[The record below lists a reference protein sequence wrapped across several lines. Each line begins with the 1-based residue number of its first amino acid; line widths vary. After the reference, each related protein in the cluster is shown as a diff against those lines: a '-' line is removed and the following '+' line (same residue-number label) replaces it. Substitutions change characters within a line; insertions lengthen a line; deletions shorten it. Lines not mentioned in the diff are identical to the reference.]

1 MTITKVISYFIS
13 LAMISV
19 ILWAQNQT
27 SLFDSIIP
35 TLPWGIVS
43 LVDLYSGFILIAI
56 WMIYREKNYTSVIW
70 VFFLMILGNLTTAVY
85 VIYCI
90 NNSKNDIKKFFLGKN
105 IKSLFKLSNKIKET
119 SLTLTLSPSPSSF
132 TPSSIMI

>member
-1 MTITKVISYFIS
+1 MTITKVISYLIS

-27 SLFDSIIP
+27 SLFDSLIP
-35 TLPWGIVS
+35 SLPWGIVS

-56 WMIYREKNYTSVIW
+56 WMIYREGNYSSILW
-70 VFFLMILGNLTTAVY
+70 VFFLMTLGNLTTAIY

-90 NNSKNDIKKFFLGKN
+90 NTSNNDIKKFFLGKN
-105 IKSLFKLSNKIKET
+105 I
-119 SLTLTLSPSPSSF
+119 
-132 TPSSIMI
+132 

>member
-56 WMIYREKNYTSVIW
+56 WMIYREKNYNSVVW

-105 IKSLFKLSNKIKET
+105 I
-119 SLTLTLSPSPSSF
+119 
-132 TPSSIMI
+132 

>member
-13 LAMISV
+13 FAMVSV

-27 SLFDSIIP
+27 SLFDSLIP
-35 TLPWGIVS
+35 SLPWGIVS

-56 WMIYREKNYTSVIW
+56 WMIYREGNYSSIFW
-70 VFFLMILGNLTTAVY
+70 VFFLMTLGNLTTAIY

-90 NNSKNDIKKFFLGKN
+90 NTSNNDIKKFFLGKN
-105 IKSLFKLSNKIKET
+105 I
-119 SLTLTLSPSPSSF
+119 
-132 TPSSIMI
+132 

>member
-13 LAMISV
+13 FAMMSV

-27 SLFDSIIP
+27 SIFDSLIP
-35 TLPWGIVS
+35 SLPWGIVS

-56 WMIYREKNYTSVIW
+56 WMIYREENYSSILW
-70 VFFLMILGNLTTAVY
+70 VFFLMTLGNLTTAIY

-90 NNSKNDIKKFFLGKN
+90 NTSNNDIKKFFLGKN
-105 IKSLFKLSNKIKET
+105 I
-119 SLTLTLSPSPSSF
+119 
-132 TPSSIMI
+132 

>member
-56 WMIYREKNYTSVIW
+56 WMIYREKN
-70 VFFLMILGNLTTAVY
+70 F
-85 VIYCI
+85 
-90 NNSKNDIKKFFLGKN
+90 
-105 IKSLFKLSNKIKET
+105 
-119 SLTLTLSPSPSSF
+119 
-132 TPSSIMI
+132 

>member
-56 WMIYREKNYTSVIW
+56 WMIYREKTYISAIW
-70 VFFLMILGNLTTAVY
+70 VFFLMTLGNLTTAVY

-90 NNSKNDIKKFFLGKN
+90 SDSKNDMKKFFLGKN
-105 IKSLFKLSNKIKET
+105 I
-119 SLTLTLSPSPSSF
+119 
-132 TPSSIMI
+132 

>member
-19 ILWAQNQT
+19 ILWAQNET
-27 SLFDSIIP
+27 SLLDSLIP

-43 LVDLYSGFILIAI
+43 LVDLYSGFILVAI
-56 WMIYREKNYTSVIW
+56 WMIYRQGDYSSIFW
-70 VFFLMILGNLTTAVY
+70 VFFLMTLGNLTTAIY

-90 NNSKNDIKKFFLGKN
+90 NTSNNDIKKFFLGKN
-105 IKSLFKLSNKIKET
+105 I
-119 SLTLTLSPSPSSF
+119 
-132 TPSSIMI
+132 

>member
-43 LVDLYSGFILIAI
+43 LVDLYSGFIPVS
-56 WMIYREKNYTSVIW
+56 YTH
-70 VFFLMILGNLTTAVY
+70 
-85 VIYCI
+85 
-90 NNSKNDIKKFFLGKN
+90 
-105 IKSLFKLSNKIKET
+105 
-119 SLTLTLSPSPSSF
+119 LTLPTILLV
-132 TPSSIMI
+132 

>member
-1 MTITKVISYFIS
+1 MKIKSFKNINGWRWIGFA

-56 WMIYREKNYTSVIW
+56 WMIY
-70 VFFLMILGNLTTAVY
+70 
-85 VIYCI
+85 
-90 NNSKNDIKKFFLGKN
+90 
-105 IKSLFKLSNKIKET
+105 
-119 SLTLTLSPSPSSF
+119 
-132 TPSSIMI
+132 

>member
-56 WMIYREKNYTSVIW
+56 WMIYREKTYISVIW
-70 VFFLMILGNLTTAVY
+70 VFFLIILGNLTTAVY

-105 IKSLFKLSNKIKET
+105 I
-119 SLTLTLSPSPSSF
+119 
-132 TPSSIMI
+132 

>member
-56 WMIYREKNYTSVIW
+56 WMIYREKNYTSVI
-70 VFFLMILGNLTTAVY
+70 
-85 VIYCI
+85 
-90 NNSKNDIKKFFLGKN
+90 
-105 IKSLFKLSNKIKET
+105 
-119 SLTLTLSPSPSSF
+119 
-132 TPSSIMI
+132 

>member
-43 LVDLYSGFILIAI
+43 LVDLYSGFVLIAI
-56 WMIYREKNYTSVIW
+56 WMIYREKYYTSVVW

-105 IKSLFKLSNKIKET
+105 I
-119 SLTLTLSPSPSSF
+119 
-132 TPSSIMI
+132 

>member
-56 WMIYREKNYTSVIW
+56 WMIYREKNYTSVVW
-70 VFFLMILGNLTTAVY
+70 GFF
-85 VIYCI
+85 
-90 NNSKNDIKKFFLGKN
+90 
-105 IKSLFKLSNKIKET
+105 
-119 SLTLTLSPSPSSF
+119 
-132 TPSSIMI
+132 

>member
-35 TLPWGIVS
+35 TLPWGIGS

-56 WMIYREKNYTSVIW
+56 WMIYREKNYTSVVW

-105 IKSLFKLSNKIKET
+105 I
-119 SLTLTLSPSPSSF
+119 
-132 TPSSIMI
+132 

>member
-56 WMIYREKNYTSVIW
+56 WMIYREKNYTSVI
-70 VFFLMILGNLTTAVY
+70 L
-85 VIYCI
+85 
-90 NNSKNDIKKFFLGKN
+90 
-105 IKSLFKLSNKIKET
+105 SLIH
-119 SLTLTLSPSPSSF
+119 
-132 TPSSIMI
+132 I

>member
-43 LVDLYSGFILIAI
+43 LVDLYSGFILIGI
-56 WMIYREKNYTSVIW
+56 WMIYQKKKSTHGP
-70 VFFLMILGNLTTAVY
+70 FL
-85 VIYCI
+85 
-90 NNSKNDIKKFFLGKN
+90 NSMVHYMEYIF
-105 IKSLFKLSNKIKET
+105 
-119 SLTLTLSPSPSSF
+119 
-132 TPSSIMI
+132 MR

>member
-56 WMIYREKNYTSVIW
+56 WMIYREKNYTSV
-70 VFFLMILGNLTTAVY
+70 VV
-85 VIYCI
+85 C
-90 NNSKNDIKKFFLGKN
+90 S
-105 IKSLFKLSNKIKET
+105 
-119 SLTLTLSPSPSSF
+119 
-132 TPSSIMI
+132 

>member
-56 WMIYREKNYTSVIW
+56 WMIYREKKLY
-70 VFFLMILGNLTTAVY
+70 FCCLGLLF
-85 VIYCI
+85 
-90 NNSKNDIKKFFLGKN
+90 NDIR
-105 IKSLFKLSNKIKET
+105 KSNYSCLRNLLYK
-119 SLTLTLSPSPSSF
+119 
-132 TPSSIMI
+132 

>member
-56 WMIYREKNYTSVIW
+56 WMIYREKNYTSV
-70 VFFLMILGNLTTAVY
+70 VGSFLMILG
-85 VIYCI
+85 
-90 NNSKNDIKKFFLGKN
+90 
-105 IKSLFKLSNKIKET
+105 SLATVLSNCVIIQKMT
-119 SLTLTLSPSPSSF
+119 FNSF
-132 TPSSIMI
+132 